1 MIYFKRV
8 TFFSLIIITFYSCV
22 NNQVDNPV
30 FQQAIE
36 NGKAANEGFT
46 RSLKFV
52 NGWLAESDSVTGLI
66 PRNLYKGKDFWNAQ
80 DAAADNY
87 PFMVLTSSILD
98 QKLYEGKMLE
108 MLQTEIKLTSRV
120 GNLPDSYSFS
130 KQAFL
135 KDEVEMDPILFGASE
150 YMKDGLM
157 PLTEWLGNT
166 PWLARMKAILDD
178 FQKEVEVITTLDG
191 YYFGKSAVVEI
202 NGELLQ
208 VLSRMY
214 WISGEQ
220 KYLDWAIKI
229 GDYYLL
235 NDENLPSNME
245 YLRLRDHGCEI
256 ISGLSELYLTLHFV
270 DSIKNARYRKPM
282 HQMLDRILEIGR
294 NEHGLF
300 YNGVNGI
307 SGEVIDGGIADNF
320 GYTFNAYYCVYL
332 LDGNIAYRD
341 AVLKGLNN
349 LHYYKN
355 YVWEGDPKQAP
366 GSADGYADAIEGTI
380 NLYNREPVSSVKD
393 WIDSEIKVMFSI
405 QKDNGIVE
413 GWHGDGNFARTAI
426 MYSLWKTKGLTI
438 NPWREDIV
446 FGTVEKDDKLWVT
459 LQSDNQW
466 KGQLIFDK
474 PRYKENL
481 NMPIDYPRINQFP
494 EWLAA
499 QKNEKYTVHDL
510 TAGNTNSYSGKDLQ
524 NGLEIEL
531 KPGETRKLIVEKLD

>member
-1 MIYFKRV
+1 MIYFKKITFLV
-8 TFFSLIIITFYSCV
+8 LIIHTFFSCV

-36 NGKAANEGFT
+36 NGKAANEGFS

-52 NGWLAESDSVTGLI
+52 NAWLANSDSVSGLI
-66 PRNLYKGKDFWNAQ
+66 PRNLYKDKDFWNAK

-87 PFMVLTSSILD
+87 PFMVLTSSIVD
-98 QKLYEGKMLE
+98 KNLYEGKMLD
-108 MLQTEIKLTSRV
+108 MLKTEIKLSSRV
-120 GNLPDSYSFS
+120 GNLPDSYSFR

-135 KDEVEMDPILFGASE
+135 KDKVEMGSILFGASE

-166 PWLARMKAILDD
+166 PWLARMKGILDD
-178 FQKEVEVITTLDG
+178 FHKEVEVITTLDG
-191 YYFGKSAVVEI
+191 KYFGNSAVVEI

-214 WISGEQ
+214 WITGEQ
-220 KYLDWAIKI
+220 NYLDWAIKI

-270 DSIKNARYRKPM
+270 DTLKKIMYKKPM

-300 YNGVNGI
+300 YNGVNGKT
-307 SGEVIDGGIADNF
+307 GEIIDTGIADNF
-320 GYTFNAYYCVYL
+320 GYTYNAYYSVYL
-332 LDGNIAYRD
+332 IDGNDAYRD

-349 LHYYKN
+349 LHFYKN
-355 YVWEGDPKQAP
+355 YVWEGDPKQAH

-380 NLYNREPVSSVKD
+380 NLYNRESIASVKD

-438 NPWREDIV
+438 NPWREDLI
-446 FGTVEKDDKLWVT
+446 FGAVEKDDKLWVSM
-459 LQSDNQW
+459 QSGSDWNG
-466 KGQLIFDK
+466 KLIFDK

-494 EWLAA
+494 EWFTA
-499 QKNEKYTVHDL
+499 QKDAKYKVRDL
-510 TAGNTNSYSGKDLQ
+510 SDGKTASYSGKDLQ
-524 NGLEIEL
+524 DGLEIGL
-531 KPGETRKLIVEKLD
+531 NQGETKKLIIEKMD

>member
-1 MIYFKRV
+1 MIWFKRV
-8 TFFSLIIITFYSCV
+8 TFFVSIIITSYACV
-22 NNQVDNPV
+22 NNQVNNQV

-36 NGKAANEGFT
+36 NGKDANEGFS

-52 NGWLAESDSVTGLI
+52 NGWLAEADSVSGLI
-66 PRNLYKGKDFWNAQ
+66 PRNLYKDKDFWNAK

-87 PFMVLTSSILD
+87 PFMVLTSSIVD
-98 QKLYEGKMLE
+98 KNMYEGVMLD
-108 MLQTEIKLTSRV
+108 MLKTEIELSSRV

-135 KDEVEMDPILFGASE
+135 KDEIEMDPILFGASE

-157 PLTEWLGNT
+157 PLTEWLGDT
-166 PWLARMKAILDD
+166 PWLARMKGILDD
-178 FQKEVEVITTLDG
+178 FQKEAEVITALDG
-191 YYFGKSAVVEI
+191 KHFGNSAVVEI

-214 WISGEQ
+214 WICGEQ

-245 YLRLRDHGCEI
+245 HLRLRDHGCEI
-256 ISGLSELYLTLHFV
+256 ISGLSELYLALHFV
-270 DSIKNARYRKPM
+270 DTLKKAKYSKPM

-307 SGEVIDGGIADNF
+307 TGEIIDNRIADNF

-332 LDGNIAYRD
+332 LDRTDAYRD
-341 AVLKGLNN
+341 AVLKGLGS
-349 LHYYKN
+349 LHFYKN
-355 YVWEGDPKQAP
+355 YVWEGNPKQAP

-380 NLYNREPVSSVKD
+380 NLYNREPIASVKD

-405 QKDNGIVE
+405 QKDDGIVE

-426 MYSLWKTKGLTI
+426 MYSLWKTKSLTI
-438 NPWREDIV
+438 NPWREDVI
-446 FGTVEKDDKLWVT
+446 FGAVEKDDKLWVSM
-459 LQSDNQW
+459 QSESDW
-466 KGQLIFDK
+466 KGKLVFDK
-474 PRYKENL
+474 PRFKENL

-494 EWLAA
+494 EWFTA
-499 QKNEKYTVHDL
+499 QKNAKYKVHDL
-510 TAGNTNSYSGKDLQ
+510 SNGKTTSYSGKDLQ
-524 NGLEIEL
+524 NGLEIGL
-531 KPGETRKLIVEKLD
+531 IPGEIKKLVVEKMN

>member
-1 MIYFKRV
+1 MIYFKKITFLV
-8 TFFSLIIITFYSCV
+8 LIIHTFFSCV

-36 NGKAANEGFT
+36 NGKAANEGFS

-52 NGWLAESDSVTGLI
+52 NAWLANSDSVSGLI
-66 PRNLYKGKDFWNAQ
+66 PRNLYKDKDFWNAK

-87 PFMVLTSSILD
+87 PFMVLTSSIVD
-98 QKLYEGKMLE
+98 KNLYEGKMLD
-108 MLQTEIKLTSRV
+108 MLKTEIKLSSRV
-120 GNLPDSYSFS
+120 GNLPDSYSFR

-135 KDEVEMDPILFGASE
+135 KDKVEMGSILFGASE

-166 PWLARMKAILDD
+166 PWLARMKGILDD
-178 FQKEVEVITTLDG
+178 FHKEVEVITTLDG
-191 YYFGKSAVVEI
+191 KYFGNSAVVEI

-214 WISGEQ
+214 WITGEQ
-220 KYLDWAIKI
+220 NYLDWAIKI

-270 DSIKNARYRKPM
+270 DTLKKIMYKKPM

-300 YNGVNGI
+300 YNGVNGKT
-307 SGEVIDGGIADNF
+307 GEIIDTGIADNF
-320 GYTFNAYYCVYL
+320 GYTYNAYYSVYL
-332 LDGNIAYRD
+332 IDGNDAYRD

-349 LHYYKN
+349 LHFYKN
-355 YVWEGDPKQAP
+355 YVWEGDPKQAH

-380 NLYNREPVSSVKD
+380 NLYNRESIASVKD

-438 NPWREDIV
+438 NPWRKDLI
-446 FGTVEKDDKLWVT
+446 FGAVEKDDKLWVSM
-459 LQSDNQW
+459 QSGSDWNG
-466 KGQLIFDK
+466 KLIFDK

-494 EWLAA
+494 EWFTA
-499 QKNEKYTVHDL
+499 QKDAKYKVRDL
-510 TAGNTNSYSGKDLQ
+510 SDGKTASYSGKDLQ
-524 NGLEIEL
+524 DGLEIGL
-531 KPGETRKLIVEKLD
+531 NQGETKKLIIEKMD